1 MLNRRFRKV
10 VLPTAAALT
19 LSPIVEARLTEQ
31 HAEQI
36 QAAVPDKARVTPK
49 IWRFRLNATD
59 SISRSSR

>member
-1 MLNRRFRKV
+1 MLNRRLRKV

-19 LSPIVEARLTEQ
+19 LSPIVEAQLTEQ
-31 HAEQI
+31 HAERI
-36 QAAVPDKARVTPK
+36 QAAVPHKARVTPK